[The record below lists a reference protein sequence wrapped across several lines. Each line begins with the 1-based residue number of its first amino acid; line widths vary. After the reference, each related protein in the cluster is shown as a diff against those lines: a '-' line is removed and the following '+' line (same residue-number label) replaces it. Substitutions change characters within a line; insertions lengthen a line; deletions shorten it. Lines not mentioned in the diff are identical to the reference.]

1 MVDRFADAKEGA
13 VLTAQIAAGGV
24 GLNIQTAS
32 VITSANRNSNEPPKP
47 CPSPAYRMC
56 QVHSVQVH
64 QPLFEEGVDE
74 HTTEIL
80 TTKRHF
86 FDKYAHIIATADS
99 C

>member
-32 VITSANRNSNEPPKP
+32 VITSA
-47 CPSPAYRMC
+47 
-56 QVHSVQVH
+56 VHSVQVH
-64 QPLFEEGVDE
+64 QPLSKKGVDE